1 MALALVSDYIAQAR
15 TLLQD
20 EAVPYRYSDASIA
33 ESINAGIN
41 EAYRMR
47 PDMWMNY
54 FNKPLP
60 VYSSATPAAIVDVP
74 KGYAMPFLYYVVGL
88 VQLRDQE
95 DTSDARASQLLN
107 SFFGALTKMPA

>member
-15 TLLQD
+15 GLLQD
-20 EAVPYRYSDASIA
+20 ESVPYRYSDASIV
-33 ESINAGIN
+33 ENINSGIN

-47 PDMWMNY
+47 PDMWINY
-54 FNKPLP
+54 FGKALP
-60 VYSSATPAAIVDVP
+60 VYTAATPGATVDVP
-74 KGYAMPFLYYVVGL
+74 KGYALPFLYYIVGL
-88 VQLRDQE
+88 CQLRDQE